1 VLLWPGYDRCAIIA
15 FSGKVK
21 GSRIDFNW
29 GSHSWYAVF
38 LNHPQD
44 DTAVHFAAV
53 VWTSAQHFG
62 IGEKAMKKNCM
73 LLLPFAFALV
83 AGQAVCAAQSESS
96 SGSKV
101 ASPDSSASAA
111 AEEITAKAGGSA
123 TSSAT
128 PAPSS
133 PASGTAPQF
142 QPRDPRYKIA
152 ASDSFDLTFPLSP
165 EYNQLAVTV
174 QPDGFVA
181 LYGVGDVKVQGLTIP
196 ELTDTLRK
204 AYGGILHDP
213 IISIVLKDFN
223 KPYFIA
229 DGQVG
234 HPGKYDLRA
243 ETTLTQAIAI
253 AGGFTDSSKHSQ
265 VLLFRR
271 VSDAWVSTQVFDVKK
286 MEAKGDLREDP
297 YMHPGDTIFIPKSK
311 MSKIKPYL
319 PSTSVG
325 AFIPIY

>member
-1 VLLWPGYDRCAIIA
+1 MKRNWIVPLCLA
-15 FSGKVK
+15 F
-21 GSRIDFNW
+21 
-29 GSHSWYAVF
+29 VF
-38 LNHPQD
+38 
-44 DTAVHFAAV
+44 V
-53 VWTSAQHFG
+53 
-62 IGEKAMKKNCM
+62 
-73 LLLPFAFALV
+73 
-83 AGQAVCAAQSESS
+83 GQTLCAAQ
-96 SGSKV
+96 
-101 ASPDSSASAA
+101 ADSAA
-111 AEEITAKAGGSA
+111 
-123 TSSAT
+123 SAT
-128 PAPSS
+128 PAAPDSNANSAATAKVNVSDTATDNAAPST
-133 PASGTAPQF
+133 SGTAPQF
-142 QPRDPRYKIA
+142 QQRDPRYKIA

-174 QPDGFVA
+174 QPDGFVT

-196 ELTDTLRK
+196 ELTETLRR
-204 AYGGILHDP
+204 AYVGILHDP

-253 AGGFTDSSKHSQ
+253 AGGFTDASKHSQ

-297 YMHPGDTIFIPKSK
+297 YMHPGDTIFIPKNK
-311 MSKIKPYL
+311 LSKIMPFM
-319 PSTSVG
+319 PSANMG
-325 AFIPIY
+325 AYIPIH

>member
-1 VLLWPGYDRCAIIA
+1 MISVYLI
-15 FSGKVK
+15 FV
-21 GSRIDFNW
+21 
-29 GSHSWYAVF
+29 
-38 LNHPQD
+38 
-44 DTAVHFAAV
+44 
-53 VWTSAQHFG
+53 
-62 IGEKAMKKNCM
+62 
-73 LLLPFAFALV
+73 LV
-83 AGQAVCAAQSESS
+83 AGQAVCAAQAEPSG
-96 SGSKV
+96 GSKV
-101 ASPDSSASAA
+101 EVLGSSANP
-111 AEEITAKAGGSA
+111 A
-123 TSSAT
+123 TST
-128 PAPSS
+128 PT
-133 PASGTAPQF
+133 SGEAPQF
-142 QPRDPRYKIA
+142 QQRDIRYKIA

-181 LYGVGDVKVQGLTIP
+181 LHGISDVKVQGVSIP
-196 ELTDTLRK
+196 ELTEMLRR

-229 DGQVG
+229 DGQLG

-271 VSDAWVSTQVFDVKK
+271 VSDAWVSTQAFDVKK

-297 YMHPGDTIFIPKSK
+297 YMHPGDTIFVPKNK
-311 MSKIKPYL
+311 ISKIRPFL
-319 PSTSVG
+319 PSANIGT
-325 AFIPIY
+325 FIPIM

>member
-1 VLLWPGYDRCAIIA
+1 
-15 FSGKVK
+15 
-21 GSRIDFNW
+21 
-29 GSHSWYAVF
+29 
-38 LNHPQD
+38 
-44 DTAVHFAAV
+44 
-53 VWTSAQHFG
+53 
-62 IGEKAMKKNCM
+62 MKKNWI
-73 LLLPFAFALV
+73 LPVSLAFALV
-83 AGQAVCAAQSESS
+83 TCQAVCAAQTQSS
-96 SGSKV
+96 SSSKV
-101 ASPDSSASAA
+101 ASPSPSATAVDGDSKDKPGGTTPSAA
-111 AEEITAKAGGSA
+111 AAPPSTGSV
-123 TSSAT
+123 
-128 PAPSS
+128 
-133 PASGTAPQF
+133 TAPQF
-142 QPRDPRYKIA
+142 QQRDPRYRIA

-174 QPDGFVA
+174 QPDGFVT

-196 ELTDTLRK
+196 ELTDTVRK

-297 YMHPGDTIFIPKSK
+297 YMHPGDTIFIPKNK
-311 MSKIKPYL
+311 ISKIMPFL
-319 PSTSVG
+319 PSANMG
-325 AFIPIY
+325 AFVPIQ

>member
-1 VLLWPGYDRCAIIA
+1 
-15 FSGKVK
+15 
-21 GSRIDFNW
+21 
-29 GSHSWYAVF
+29 
-38 LNHPQD
+38 
-44 DTAVHFAAV
+44 
-53 VWTSAQHFG
+53 
-62 IGEKAMKKNCM
+62 MKKNRM
-73 LLLPFAFALV
+73 LPVYLV
-83 AGQAVCAAQSESS
+83 FVLIAGQAVCAAQAE
-96 SGSKV
+96 
-101 ASPDSSASAA
+101 SPDGSAA
-111 AEEITAKAGGSA
+111 AAPGSSANSA
-123 TSSAT
+123 TGSVKANVGEAAT
-128 PAPSS
+128 ANPAPST
-133 PASGTAPQF
+133 SGTTPQF
-142 QPRDPRYKIA
+142 QQRDPRYKIA

-174 QPDGFVA
+174 QPDGFVT
-181 LYGVGDVKVQGLTIP
+181 LFGVGDVKVEGLTIP
-196 ELTDTLRK
+196 ELTETLHRT
-204 AYGGILHDP
+204 YGGILHDP

-297 YMHPGDTIFIPKSK
+297 YMHPGDTIFIPKNK
-311 MSKIKPYL
+311 ISKIMPFL
-319 PSTSVG
+319 PSANMG
-325 AFIPIY
+325 AFVPIH